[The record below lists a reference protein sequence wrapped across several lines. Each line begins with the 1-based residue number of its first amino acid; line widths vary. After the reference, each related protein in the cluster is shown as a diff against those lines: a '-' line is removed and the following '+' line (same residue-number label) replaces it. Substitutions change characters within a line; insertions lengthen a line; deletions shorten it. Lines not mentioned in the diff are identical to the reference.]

1 MRLPTWQGLCEA
13 PSPSVRDSVRHT
25 RAVFGACASL
35 VTTSQETQPQGSEL
49 GSATLHGTIFTF
61 NDMYSLKVK
70 LMRFQCDL
78 DSGSK
83 YSALE
88 MLKAG
93 RNCLLILQYGR
104 GPCANGLLS
113 TPLSGKLTAHRPP

>member
-1 MRLPTWQGLCEA
+1 M
-13 PSPSVRDSVRHT
+13 RHT
-25 RAVFGACASL
+25 GAVFGACAPL
-35 VTTSQETQPQGSEL
+35 VTTSQETQLEGSEL
-49 GSATLHGTIFTF
+49 GSATRDGAIFTF
-61 NDMYSLKVK
+61 NDMYALKMK

-88 MLKAG
+88 RLKAG
-93 RNCLLILQYGR
+93 RNCLLILQCGR